1 MRALLNSGAKLS
13 VTLTANAQTGTE
25 KVKVF
30 VDPKVRLD
38 PALKA
43 GALPVLGWVGAACLE
58 RPVVD
63 RGHRHS
69 SGVSEVHFLLR
80 PRPRSAPAV
89 PMAGVVGGGAGALG
103 AGGDL
108 GARDG
113 GLAEVAGIPS
123 GAAAGGAVDF
133 VMEVDGVGSS
143 GVVGLSLVGTES
155 PATSAAEAAAMV
167 AWPPTV
173 VVGSDVCAAAV
184 AAEGGCVVGDVVE
197 SRVALPEWGLR
208 AGDQGVVEWVHRHQ
222 PDRVFV
228 DWGGGPFIAFVDEV
242 MFVRGG
248 GALLAG

>member
-1 MRALLNSGAKLS
+1 MALALGLGMADPLEPVATHVDAVGV
-13 VTLTANAQTGTE
+13 VTPDGPMQVDTVMMVSTAFA
-25 KVKVF
+25 
-30 VDPKVRLD
+30 
-38 PALKA
+38 AHSI
-43 GALPVLGWVGAACLE
+43 VGAA
-58 RPVVD
+58 PD
-63 RGHRHS
+63 TS
-69 SGVSEVHFLLR
+69 SGDCNY
-80 PRPRSAPAV
+80 AV
-89 PMAGVVGGGAGALG
+89 GAGRVVHVFEDVCEEGTRL
-103 AGGDL
+103 
-108 GARDG
+108 
-113 GLAEVAGIPS
+113 S
-123 GAAAGGAVDF
+123 GAAAGGAVGF

-184 AAEGGCVVGDVVE
+184 AAEGGYVVGDVVE

-208 AGDQGVVEWVHRHQ
+208 VGDQGVVEMVQPHQ